1 MHEPDRRPTWQ
12 QLGDESGVT
21 LVEVMVAIFL
31 LATAMMAMSQV
42 ATSGLLSLRDATDRT
57 AAISL
62 ATQSLEASRQLPWE
76 SLQLEATAHAA
87 RCGQMITI
95 ADDGSVTEPAVCHA
109 TDAVGDVAPFW
120 GDIDGF
126 EIETY
131 VTAIADFPNARRVTA
146 VVEWGQGSQI
156 RTVRSST
163 VIAQVSRG

>member
-1 MHEPDRRPTWQ
+1 MHEPNRQRPPRR
-12 QLGDESGVT
+12 LADESGVT

-42 ATSGLLSLRDATDRT
+42 ATSGLMSLRDATDRT
-57 AAISL
+57 TAISL

-76 SLQLEATAHAA
+76 SLYLDATAHPG
-87 RCGQMITI
+87 RCGQMIVI
-95 ADDGSVTEPAVCHA
+95 ADDASVTEPAVCLA
-109 TDAVGDVAPFW
+109 TGEVGAAAPFW

-131 VTAIADFPNARRVTA
+131 VTAIQNFPNARRVTA
-146 VVEWGQGSQI
+146 VVEWDHGAQT